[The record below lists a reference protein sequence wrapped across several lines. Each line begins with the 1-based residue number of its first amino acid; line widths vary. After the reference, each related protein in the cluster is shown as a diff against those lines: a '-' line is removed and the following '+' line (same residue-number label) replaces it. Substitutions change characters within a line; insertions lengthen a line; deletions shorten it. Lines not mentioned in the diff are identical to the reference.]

1 MNAIPGAMTT
11 LETRPNTALL
21 IIDVQVGVVD
31 KAHDRE
37 AIVGNIAALVER
49 ARHSGAPVIWIQH
62 VSEQVWRRTATPGA
76 SFLNLSQP
84 RPNSSWKKLMATP
97 SRRPGLNT
105 ILNDLEVGRL
115 IIAGAQTDA
124 CIRSTLHGALV
135 RGYDV
140 TLAADAHT
148 TDDLSAYGAPPPAI
162 RSSRTPTFTGNI
174 RPRLAERRPRVA
186 SAKIEF

>member
-62 VSEQVWRRTATPGA
+62 VSEHLAKDSDAWRIVPELVPTSAELIVEKAYGDAFEETR
-76 SFLNLSQP
+76 LE
-84 RPNSSWKKLMATP
+84 
-97 SRRPGLNT
+97 T

-148 TDDLSAYGAPPPAI
+148 TDDLSAYGAPPPDQVIAHTNLYWKYQTAPG
-162 RSSRTPTFTGNI
+162 RT
-174 RPRLAERRPRVA
+174 AASVA